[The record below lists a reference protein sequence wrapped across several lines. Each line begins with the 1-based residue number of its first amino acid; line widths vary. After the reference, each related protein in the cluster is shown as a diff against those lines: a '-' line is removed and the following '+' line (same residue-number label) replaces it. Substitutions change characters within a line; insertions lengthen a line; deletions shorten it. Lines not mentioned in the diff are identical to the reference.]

1 MKIKTQIQQLITE
14 ILSAN
19 TVDQKRMLG
28 NQTIELFK
36 QADFI
41 NNTPVAIKLNTTL
54 ELKEAIDN
62 FCINDNLTNRE
73 ALNNILESVNQLL
86 VDDKIAS

>member
-1 MKIKTQIQQLITE
+1 MKIKTQIQHLISE
-14 ILSAN
+14 ILIAN
-19 TVDQKRMLG
+19 TIDLKRSLG

-36 QADFI
+36 QANLI

-62 FCINDNLTNRE
+62 FCINDNLTNRD
-73 ALNNILESVNQLL
+73 ALNNILESINQLL

>member
-1 MKIKTQIQQLITE
+1 MKIKTQIQHLISE
-14 ILSAN
+14 IHIAN
-19 TVDQKRMLG
+19 TIDPKRSLG

-36 QADFI
+36 QANFI

-62 FCINDNLTNRE
+62 FCINDNLTKRE
-73 ALNNILESVNQLL
+73 ALNNILESINQLM
-86 VDDKIAS
+86 VDDKIAC